1 MNLKHLETFYHFC
14 RFKSMSQAADS
25 LHITQPA
32 VSQQLRSF
40 EEQCGVK
47 LFFRE
52 ANQYKLTDVG
62 ESIWLLGKVIFSR
75 VDQIEALL
83 ENARKPASQNLRIGT
98 TKDYA
103 RTLMPDILAAF
114 QNQYPSVQVYLSESN
129 SAELM
134 NRLRNR
140 KEDLVVVARTTYD
153 RSLRALTFATEE
165 LLLVAR
171 PDHPLASGP
180 PVSIKALSGESLIV
194 REQGSGSRDVIQRQ
208 LHEFGVTPSV
218 MIESESLSFILAY
231 IQRKMGISFIVAR
244 EIEQE
249 LSSGVL
255 KSINLS
261 EGNMRFYADIVL
273 SRREPLSQPMRH
285 FLKIVRQ
292 WRREQRFS

>member
-14 RFKSMSQAADS
+14 RFKSMSQAAEHLNVS
-25 LHITQPA
+25 QPA
-32 VSQQLRSF
+32 VSQQLKSF
-40 EEQCGVK
+40 EEECGVR

-103 RTLMPDILAAF
+103 RTMMPDILSTF
-114 QNQYPSVQVYLSESN
+114 QNRYPSVQVYLSEAN
-129 SAELM
+129 SSELI

-153 RSLRALTFATEE
+153 KSLRSVTFATEE

-171 PDHPLASGP
+171 PDHPLASGA
-180 PVSIKALSGESLIV
+180 PVSIEALSQESLIV
-194 REQGSGSRDVIQRQ
+194 REQGSGSRDVIQKRLQ
-208 LHEFGVTPSV
+208 ELGVTPSV
-218 MIESESLSFILAY
+218 MIESESLNFILAY

-255 KSINLS
+255 KTINLL
-261 EGNMRFYADIVL
+261 EGNMRFHADIVF

-292 WRREQRFS
+292 WRREQRSA